1 MTDKDQEDTLTTDDY
16 VILSSYVLD
25 DPRIQFNI
33 GTIEGMNSHIK
44 LFEMGYVRVLD
55 RPLTFSEK
63 EQMEVFKNTS
73 QFKQRESIIKKIVDK
88 EFLDKFNEMKEKMQL
103 KNGDEPMEITDQGK
117 LIFEQKKSKLEKILN
132 ELKTTFRKK
141 LPSEFKTQIEKNRND
156 LPLFLIM
163 GLVNGSMMGMMMAKM
178 DMNMNM
184 YMQNMQI
191 MGNEQNYADGG
202 GDFGDGEGDF
212 GDAGGD
218 GGGFIDAGFQPGF

>member
-1 MTDKDQEDTLTTDDY
+1 MIDKDQEDTLTTDDY

-63 EQMEVFKNTS
+63 EQMEIFKNTS

-88 EFLDKFNEMKEKMQL
+88 EFLDKFNEMKEKIQL
-103 KNGDEPMEITDQGK
+103 KNGDEPMEITDQGR
-117 LIFEQKKSKLEKILN
+117 LIFEHKKSKLEKILN

-141 LPSEFKTQIEKNRND
+141 LPSEFKTQIEKNKND

-191 MGNEQNYADGG
+191 MGNEQSYGDAG
-202 GDFGDGEGDF
+202 GDFGDTGGE
-212 GDAGGD
+212 
-218 GGGFIDAGFQPGF
+218 GGGFMDGGFQPGF

>member
-1 MTDKDQEDTLTTDDY
+1 MIDKDQEDTLTTDDY

-25 DPRIQFNI
+25 DPRIQFKI

-117 LIFEQKKSKLEKILN
+117 LIFEQKKSKLEKVLN
-132 ELKTTFRKK
+132 ELKNTFREK
-141 LPSEFKTQIEKNRND
+141 LPSEFKTQIEKNKND

>member
-1 MTDKDQEDTLTTDDY
+1 MTDKDLVDNLSTDDY

-33 GTIEGMNSHIK
+33 GTIESMTSVIK
-44 LFEMGYVRVLD
+44 LFEIGYVRVLD

-63 EQMEVFKNTS
+63 EQLEIFKNTP
-73 QFKQRESIIKKIVDK
+73 QFKQRESIVKKIVDK
-88 EFLDKFNEMKEKMQL
+88 EFIDKFNEMKEKLHL
-103 KNGDEPMEITDQGK
+103 KNGDEPLEITDQGR
-117 LIFEQKKSKLEKILN
+117 LIFEQKKSKLEKVLN
-132 ELKTTFRKK
+132 ELKNTFRKK
-141 LPSEFKTQIEKNRND
+141 LPSEFKTQIEKNKND

-191 MGNEQNYADGG
+191 MGNEQSYDDGSGDFGGDFSDGG
-202 GDFGDGEGDF
+202 GES
-212 GDAGGD
+212 
-218 GGGFIDAGFQPGF
+218 GGFLDGGFQPGF